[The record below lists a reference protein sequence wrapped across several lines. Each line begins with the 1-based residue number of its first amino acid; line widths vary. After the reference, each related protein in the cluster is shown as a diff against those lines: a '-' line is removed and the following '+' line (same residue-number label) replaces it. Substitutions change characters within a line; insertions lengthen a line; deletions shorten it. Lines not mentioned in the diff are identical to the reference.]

1 MEGDIDSSQE
11 HNKEGKISHDGGST
25 ICRREGKGFPKEP
38 RCFKHQEV
46 SKAGKIWLLLTMEFN
61 EGEFLIKRAPS
72 TRVGKI
78 RQDCEDRVG
87 WADKGSRHSDF
98 IQMIIH
104 WLGQQLHKSGN
115 LNNRHFNSV
124 WQHQGPF

>member
-1 MEGDIDSSQE
+1 M
-11 HNKEGKISHDGGST
+11 
-25 ICRREGKGFPKEP
+25 
-38 RCFKHQEV
+38 
-46 SKAGKIWLLLTMEFN
+46 LLTMEFN

-104 WLGQQLHKSGN
+104 WLGRQLHKSGN
-115 LNNRHFNSV
+115 LKNRHFNSV
-124 WQHQGPF
+124 WQHQGPSRLAPISIWLSGGGDSTEIGVAEVQ

>member
-1 MEGDIDSSQE
+1 MVAFNNGIQRRRV
-11 HNKEGKISHDGGST
+11 SHQ
-25 ICRREGKGFPKEP
+25 KGT
-38 RCFKHQEV
+38 Q
-46 SKAGKIWLLLTMEFN
+46 
-61 EGEFLIKRAPS
+61 PS

-115 LNNRHFNSV
+115 LKNRHFNSV
-124 WQHQGPF
+124 WQHQGSFSSGPDLYLAVWWR